1 MYRHELAQ
9 PAFRAFEKTHLKLPE
24 QRFLTHADN
33 AGLPYANIGRRSVVL
48 GHFEQVS

>member
-1 MYRHELAQ
+1 VYRQELAQ

-33 AGLPYANIGRRSVVL
+33 ADLPYADIGKRAVVL
-48 GHFEQVS
+48 VHFEQVS

>member
-24 QRFLTHADN
+24 QRFLTLADYADLRTRTL
-33 AGLPYANIGRRSVVL
+33 AGGRSCWCISSR
-48 GHFEQVS
+48 